1 MSFLPISI
9 LAYALNAGSIV
20 IDKILIRNILP
31 NPLIYTFYINILSL
45 LVIILIP
52 FGLNLNNQTL
62 IMGAIS
68 GILFVFAVYTLFK
81 ALKLGEASVV
91 GPVVGALNPL
101 FTLLF
106 VTFFLNQILTSS
118 QIMGFSVLLTGALL
132 LTVNIWLKKLRL
144 NKQLFWMVI
153 SGFFFSL
160 AYISL
165 KETFLSSNLI
175 TGIVVSRV
183 AAGLFVLPL
192 IGFPSFRKQIF
203 VKRNDQFSNKKTLFL
218 LILGQ
223 GMAATSGLL
232 ISIAISLASPA
243 LVNSLFGVQYLVIL
257 GVAIILA
264 RKHPQLL
271 DESLTKGVLMQK
283 LIGVGVLSLGVYL
296 LSK

>member
-52 FGLNLNNQTL
+52 FGLNLNNQAL
-62 IMGAIS
+62 FMGATS